1 MPQATSP
8 YQVARRHFLKLVAG
22 SGLIVSTAMLPGL
35 ALAGQRFRP
44 GLQLFTVRE
53 LMQQDVRS
61 TLQLIANLG
70 YQEVEFA
77 GLFDH
82 PASTLATWLTDFKL
96 RAPAGH
102 TLLQPLLSSPGKVL
116 EEALTLGH
124 HYVVLAYLH
133 DHERADGLSSYL
145 LLAEQL
151 NRIGEQF
158 QAAGVQL
165 AYHNHD
171 FEFVPS
177 NGTTPYE
184 VLLQQTNAHFLR
196 MELDIYWA
204 AKMQV
209 DMPSLFTQHPG
220 RFPLWHLKDMATDG
234 GFADLGQGIIDFAPI
249 AAQSSLA
256 GLQHAF
262 VERDH
267 TNDLPS
273 TLEQGLEGFSQILL

>member
-1 MPQATSP
+1 MPKATAP
-8 YQVARRHFLKLVAG
+8 QNAARRHFLKLVAG
-22 SGLIVSTAMLPGL
+22 SGLIVSTTMLPGL
-35 ALAGQRFRP
+35 AFAGQRFRP
-44 GLQLFTVRE
+44 GLQLYTVRE
-53 LMQQDVRS
+53 LMQQDARS

-102 TLLQPLLSSPGKVL
+102 TQLQPLLSSPSKIL

-124 HYVVLAYLH
+124 SYVVLAYLH

-145 LLAEQL
+145 SLAEQL

-171 FEFVPS
+171 FEFVPT

-184 VLLQQTNAHFLR
+184 VLLQQTSADSLK

-209 DMPSLFTQHPG
+209 DMPSLFRQHPG
-220 RFPLWHLKDMATDG
+220 RFPLWHLKDMAADG

-267 TNDLPS
+267 TDDLQT
-273 TLEQGLEGFSQILL
+273 TLEQGLKGFHKILL